1 MYSYKNTFVYLHI
14 QKFRPAKTIKN
25 GAISKSHKSREINK
39 QYIMENQNSEQK
51 ETSAGQ
57 GMGIAGLVLGVL
69 AVIAAFI
76 PCFGMFAV
84 LFGVLATIFGAVG
97 YTQAKK
103 GNGGKGLPL
112 AGLVLGIIATA
123 FTLIWLMMFAGVAS
137 SALSGAGKIL
147 DASKELHEATK
158 NATEDIN
165 SITNAAKLQMDS
177 ITKAAEEK
185 MK

>member
-1 MYSYKNTFVYLHI
+1 
-14 QKFRPAKTIKN
+14 
-25 GAISKSHKSREINK
+25 
-39 QYIMENQNSEQK
+39 MENQNSEQK

-69 AVIAAFI
+69 GVIAAFI

-84 LFGVLATIFGAVG
+84 LFGVLATIFGAVA

-147 DASKELHEATK
+147 DATKELNEATK
-158 NATEDIN
+158 NATYDMD
-165 SITNAAKLQMDS
+165 SITNAAQLQMDS
-177 ITKAAEEK
+177 ITKAAEEQ